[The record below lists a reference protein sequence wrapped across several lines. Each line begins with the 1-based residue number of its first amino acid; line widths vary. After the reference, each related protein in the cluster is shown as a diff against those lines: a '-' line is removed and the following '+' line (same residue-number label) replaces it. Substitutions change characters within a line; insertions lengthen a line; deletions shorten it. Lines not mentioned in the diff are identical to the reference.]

1 MRRNSI
7 LLAVIALGLA
17 SCADRAPI
25 KVSIEIPGSAA
36 LPRDSIKALLLAGFY
51 QEKPFQGFNV
61 DAALVRY
68 FLDEFKPR
76 IKGPVEAAPIVWPG
90 PEALTDKE
98 FWKKTGAGRKAII
111 LTGKATFVQET
122 RKALLEGDSRDFDG
136 PFKPR
141 DPWSERK
148 FFSLQLDLA
157 LIDARTGEPVF
168 RKNYQETINS
178 DNVKQTAEFAVF
190 DMMGRIRTKLLRSLF
205 GLERPLDRYLL
216 VK

>member
-1 MRRNSI
+1 MRRNSV

-17 SCADRAPI
+17 SCAARAPI

-36 LPRDSIKALLLAGFY
+36 LPRNSIQTLLLAGFY
-51 QEKPFQGFNV
+51 QEKPFQGFDV

-76 IKGPVEAAPIVWPG
+76 IKGPVEAAPVAWPG
-90 PEALTDKE
+90 PEALADKE
-98 FWKKTGAGRKAII
+98 FWKKAGAERKAII

-122 RKALLEGDSRDFDG
+122 RKALLEGESRDFDG

-141 DPWSERK
+141 DPWSERR

-157 LIDARTGEPVF
+157 FIDARTGEPVF

-190 DMMGRIRTKLLRSLF
+190 DMMGRIKTKLLRSLF
-205 GLERPLDRYLL
+205 GLERPLERYLL